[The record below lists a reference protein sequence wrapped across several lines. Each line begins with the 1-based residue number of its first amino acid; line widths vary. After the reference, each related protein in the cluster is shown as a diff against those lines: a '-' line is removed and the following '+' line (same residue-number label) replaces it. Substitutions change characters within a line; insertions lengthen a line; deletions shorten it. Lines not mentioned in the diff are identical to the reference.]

1 MSKKLELSKD
11 EWHALTFRKNWLDQY
26 YEGDIIKVYHPNGT
40 VFRYK
45 VVTRKILEAI

>member
-11 EWHALTFRKNWLDQY
+11 EWSALTYIKNWLDQY
-26 YEGDIIKVYHPNGT
+26 EEGDIIKVYHPNGK

-45 VVTRKILEAI
+45 VVTRKILESI